1 MDFKSKWFKFGPYAL
16 VFLFAIPTLIT
27 IASKLETHFFPVV
40 DRINVERLEMNT
52 YGNPVISGTISRA
65 RGGCIFRNM
74 IFFTK
79 TAEFETPIGIQT
91 RAMTSDSEG
100 RAAGEYKFGP
110 WTLFTT
116 MKVLE
121 NQSYARLIHSCHP
134 FYDTVTYLDI
144 KDFLNGKE

>member
-40 DRINVERLEMNT
+40 DRINVERLETNS
-52 YGNPVISGTISRA
+52 YGNPIISGTISRA

-74 IFFTK
+74 IFFTE

-91 RAMTSDSEG
+91 PGRVIGRD

-116 MKVLE
+116 MEVLE
-121 NQSYARLIHSCHP
+121 DQSYARMILSCHP
-134 FYDTVTYLDI
+134 FYDTVTYLDM

>member
-1 MDFKSKWFKFGPYAL
+1 MDFKSKWFRYGPFAL
-16 VFLFAIPTLIT
+16 VFLFAIPTLLT
-27 IASKLETHFFPVV
+27 ASSQLETYFFPVV
-40 DRINVERLEMNT
+40 KDIQIEKLELNT
-52 YGNPVISGTISRA
+52 YGNPVISGTIIRF

-91 RAMTSDSEG
+91 PGRVIGRD

-134 FYDTVTYLDI
+134 FYDTVTYLDM